1 MAGIPIQ
8 LNVRVKNE
16 LLNYPE
22 EMREEMRGKMQRKVV
37 AEFNRE
43 QREKTRQEMAKK
55 RCKWAEQDEW
65 AKIFKNDAK
74 KAIENAISERLGLNQ
89 NHENAEEVKGEFF
102 NSLEKAFK
110 KFKRG

>member
-16 LLNYPE
+16 LSNYPE
-22 EMREEMRGKMQRKVV
+22 EMREQMRPRIQRKVV
-37 AEFNRE
+37 AEYNRE

-55 RCKWAEQDEW
+55 RRKWAVQDEW
-65 AKIFKNDAK
+65 ARVIKNDAE
-74 KAIENAISERLGLNQ
+74 KAILAAISERVGETVSEEL
-89 NHENAEEVKGEFF
+89 EEVKGEFL
-102 NSLEKAFK
+102 NALEKAFK